1 METKMNNWVLGEQ
14 GSSYKQDAEGT
25 ILSIVGTLDSQSI
38 HELMIKMWEFYD
50 DAVLKETGHLPT
62 DMHWEDHL

>member
-1 METKMNNWVLGEQ
+1 MNNWVLGEK
-14 GSSYKQDAEGT
+14 GSSYKQSTEDV
-25 ILSIVGTLDSQSI
+25 ILSYVANMESRSI

>member
-1 METKMNNWVLGEQ
+1 MNNWVLGEK
-14 GSSYKQDAEGT
+14 GSSYKQSTEDV
-25 ILSIVGTLDSQSI
+25 ILSYVANMESRSI

-62 DMHWEDHL
+62 DLHWEDHL

>member
-1 METKMNNWVLGEQ
+1 MNNWVLGEK
-14 GSSYKQDAEGT
+14 GSSYKQSTEDV
-25 ILSIVGTLDSQSI
+25 ILSYVANMESQSI

>member
-1 METKMNNWVLGEQ
+1 MNNWVLGEK
-14 GSSYKQDAEGT
+14 GSSYKQSTEDV
-25 ILSIVGTLDSQSI
+25 ILSYVANMESRSI

-50 DAVLKETGHLPT
+50 EAVLKETGHLPT

>member
-1 METKMNNWVLGEQ
+1 MNNWVLGEQ
-14 GSSYKQDAEGT
+14 GSSYKQSTEDV
-25 ILSIVGTLDSQSI
+25 ILSYVANMESRSI

-50 DAVLKETGHLPT
+50 EAVLKETGHLPT

>member
-1 METKMNNWVLGEQ
+1 MNNWVLGEK
-14 GSSYKQDAEGT
+14 GSSYKQSTEDV
-25 ILSIVGTLDSQSI
+25 ILSYVATMESQSI
-38 HELMIKMWEFYD
+38 HELMIRMWEFYD